1 MSVCVALEDHIREKM
16 EALGQLH
23 PNLTRC
29 NVTIEQPHL
38 HKHQGNA
45 FNVRI
50 DLNVPGDQIVVNR
63 DAHEDAYVAL
73 REAFDAARRQVV
85 RHARK
90 KRGDVK
96 RHSLPGGVKAR
107 QKGTDEE
114 GVWSRSTDE
123 IRPTTGRRAQ

>member
-1 MSVCVALEDHIREKM
+1 MPIPLKVSFHGLASSEALETHIREKV
-16 EALGQLH
+16 ETLGELH

-29 NVTIEQPHL
+29 NVTIEQPHH

-50 DLNVPGDQIVVNR
+50 DLYVPGDELVVNR

-73 REAFDAARRQVV
+73 REAFEAARRQVV
-85 RHARK
+85 RHAQK

-96 RHSLPGGVKAR
+96 RHSLPGGANKQQEAD
-107 QKGTDEE
+107 DEE
-114 GVWSRSTDE
+114 G
-123 IRPTTGRRAQ
+123 I

>member
-1 MSVCVALEDHIREKM
+1 MSIPLNISFHGMPSSKALENHIREKVEM
-16 EALGQLH
+16 LGQLH

-29 NVTIEQPHL
+29 NVTIEKPHH

-50 DLNVPGDQIVVNR
+50 DVYVPGNEIVVNR

-73 REAFDAARRQVV
+73 KEAFDAAKRQVV
-85 RHARK
+85 RHAQK

-96 RHSLPGGVKAR
+96 RHSLPGSAKAK
-107 QKGTDEE
+107 QGGNDEE
-114 GVWSRSTDE
+114 GL
-123 IRPTTGRRAQ
+123 

>member
-1 MSVCVALEDHIREKM
+1 MSIPMNVTFHGMARSEALETHIHDKVA
-16 EALGQLH
+16 ALGQLH

-29 NVTIEQPHL
+29 NVTVEQPHH

-50 DLNVPGDQIVVNR
+50 DLYVPGEEIVVNH

-73 REAFDAARRQVV
+73 RKAFDAARRRIA
-85 RHARK
+85 RHAQK

-96 RHSLPGGVKAR
+96 QHSKPGRVNQNQEEA
-107 QKGTDEE
+107 DEE
-114 GVWSRSTDE
+114 GL
-123 IRPTTGRRAQ
+123 